1 MKRASTTCS
10 HTKIHAHH
18 ITHTHTHMHAH
29 THIHT
34 TDFLQG
40 EAQPFNRV
48 LYCNI
53 GDCHAMG
60 QKPLTFVR
68 QLVAACADPDTLL
81 HSDTYPSDVRERA
94 RAILEDCGGQS
105 VGKQVVSGKH

>member
-1 MKRASTTCS
+1 
-10 HTKIHAHH
+10 
-18 ITHTHTHMHAH
+18 MHAH